1 MKIAKKLILVVLV
14 LAMAFSSIAAASVPK
29 KIEVQLPAKAGGGTD
44 VAGRQLTD
52 WISKNGGTTMTI
64 KNNTDGGGVVAYE
77 TIRAGRWQGQWRD
90 RSGRLHCSGQGEE
103 R

>member
-64 KNNTDGGGVVAYE
+64 KNNTDVICNVE
-77 TIRAGRWQGQWRD
+77 F
-90 RSGRLHCSGQGEE
+90 
-103 R
+103 